1 MINVNVHK
9 ETDQL
14 DLVILG
20 IGIDQGIIERSI
32 NPKAN
37 KHLEEG
43 TYPLEE
49 DIISEIA
56 EFEHLLLRNGVKILR
71 PQNIKEK
78 VQIFSR
84 DIGFVIG
91 NNFFVSRMSDRR
103 GQEEVDGIEYIL
115 NWIPP
120 DRKIKI
126 EQVPAE
132 VSVEGGDIMLFDD
145 KVFVGKSLRTNDAAF
160 EYLKTFE
167 KQLNKKFVQVE
178 VNSSENVEEN
188 ILHLDCAFQPIG
200 ENSAIIY
207 ENGIKNIDEFKNEL
221 GDINLISVSKKQ
233 AYRMFPNV
241 FSISPT
247 LIVIEKHFLEL
258 KEELLAL
265 NRAGLENF
273 KILEVNYAETS
284 KLSGLLRCSTLP
296 LIRKK
301 ME

>member
-1 MINVNVHK
+1 MINVNVHN

-91 NNFFVSRMSDRR
+91 NKFFVSRMSDKR

-132 VSVEGGDIMLFDD
+132 VSVEGGDIMLFGD

-167 KQLNKKFVQVE
+167 KQLNKTFVQVE
-178 VNSSENVEEN
+178 VNASENAEEN

-221 GDINLISVSKKQ
+221 GEINLISVSKKQ

-301 ME
+301 I

>member
-1 MINVNVHK
+1 MINVNVHN

-91 NNFFVSRMSDRR
+91 NKFFVSRMSDKR

-126 EQVPAE
+126 EQVPSE

-178 VNSSENVEEN
+178 VNSSENAEEN

-301 ME
+301 I

>member
-1 MINVNVHK
+1 MINVNVHN

-20 IGIDQGIIERSI
+20 IGIDQGIVERSI
-32 NPKAN
+32 KPKAN

-91 NNFFVSRMSDRR
+91 NKFFVSRMSDKR

-126 EQVPAE
+126 EQVPSE

-178 VNSSENVEEN
+178 VNSSENAEEN

-301 ME
+301 I